1 MKKTSTIIAVSIAF
15 LVLFFP
21 VLLFWVFLIFSD
33 ISLNFLAPVIG
44 LILVVLVGFITFG
57 IANKIYY
64 KKSIILL
71 SVSVVLLL
79 SSIEI
84 ENYYKHSYIP
94 SITVDQKIDYYGS
107 YIPFSN
113 SKELARLDDESTL
126 HFSKE
131 DDLPVVDGATALIPV
146 YCSFVEAVYP
156 SDCKIKDF
164 VKFSTTAGSYEGLI
178 DGKAD
183 VVFVAQ
189 PSSEQIEFAKSSG
202 IELNLYPIGYESF
215 VFIVN
220 QNNPVSNITLSQVKD
235 IYTGK
240 ITNWKE
246 LGGKNQSIRAFQRDP
261 NSGSQTA
268 FVAVMGNDIEL
279 ISPETHQVS
288 EMGGLIKVVSDY
300 QNHSNAIGYSFRYY
314 VETMEKNINIKI
326 LTLNGVAPT
335 VENIRNKTYPIT
347 DNFYAVTVKDRE
359 SESTRKFIQWILSAQ
374 GQELID
380 KVGYVSLLSHEF

>member
-15 LVLFFP
+15 LVLFSP

-164 VKFSTTAGSYEGLI
+164 V
-178 DGKAD
+178 
-183 VVFVAQ
+183 
-189 PSSEQIEFAKSSG
+189 
-202 IELNLYPIGYESF
+202 
-215 VFIVN
+215 
-220 QNNPVSNITLSQVKD
+220 
-235 IYTGK
+235 
-240 ITNWKE
+240 
-246 LGGKNQSIRAFQRDP
+246 
-261 NSGSQTA
+261 
-268 FVAVMGNDIEL
+268 ND
-279 ISPETHQVS
+279 
-288 EMGGLIKVVSDY
+288 
-300 QNHSNAIGYSFRYY
+300 
-314 VETMEKNINIKI
+314 
-326 LTLNGVAPT
+326 
-335 VENIRNKTYPIT
+335 
-347 DNFYAVTVKDRE
+347 
-359 SESTRKFIQWILSAQ
+359 
-374 GQELID
+374 
-380 KVGYVSLLSHEF
+380 